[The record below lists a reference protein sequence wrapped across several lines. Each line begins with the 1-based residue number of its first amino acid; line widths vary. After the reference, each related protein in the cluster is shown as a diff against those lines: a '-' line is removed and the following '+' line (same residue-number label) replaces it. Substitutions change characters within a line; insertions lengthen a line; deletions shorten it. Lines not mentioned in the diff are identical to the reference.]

1 MESWSTLPVG
11 IDNWLSRLVQKQ
23 VVGTCIYYV
32 HTHTHT
38 HTYEKQKLSTTEMT
52 DLVEW
57 SIWHRRSEAQSKLF
71 FFCGSC

>member
-11 IDNWLSRLVQKQ
+11 IDYWLSRLVQKQ

-32 HTHTHT
+32 HVYI
-38 HTYEKQKLSTTEMT
+38 YEKQKLSTTEMT

-57 SIWHRRSEAQSKLF
+57 SI
-71 FFCGSC
+71 